1 MGFECRGDECVTW
14 GKGKRARR
22 TNSAIPMTV
31 IDHPES
37 YYPGKIS
44 SVDRKKKKKDIYLCK
59 SENQPFIYANI
70 NPHFLIMGGYLYSR
84 ILGEVDTA
92 IDISLQLCIAMHF
105 RIGNLCHTH
114 HF

>member
-44 SVDRKKKKKDIYLCK
+44 SVDRKKKK
-59 SENQPFIYANI
+59 
-70 NPHFLIMGGYLYSR
+70 GYLS
-84 ILGEVDTA
+84 V
-92 IDISLQLCIAMHF
+92 
-105 RIGNLCHTH
+105 
-114 HF
+114 